1 MTKKIAPQ
9 QLPGYPGT
17 RPPKG
22 WVPPLDQ
29 WLSLL
34 GVYDNEN
41 GHWVGFPLQTLTE
54 QLVLAEKQHALDRID
69 SRNGQVSITVP
80 IGTAVGAQITGEI
93 EVPEDEIWFLRNH
106 EIRVHQQAAL
116 TAGDLICNFRV
127 SRFPTTDDVAK
138 LFYNTVDRI
147 IATQAQIAASDVYD
161 HDQLLVGAY
170 WDNVADVE
178 VKVYRDLIRDF
189 ADPDELGNALK
200 LIGGDKLTLVATGE
214 TAAIA
219 GGAVTV
225 DLTVWGLRGKR
236 LVE

>member
-1 MTKKIAPQ
+1 MTNKIFPQ
-9 QLPGYPGT
+9 QLPGYPGV

-22 WVPPLDQ
+22 WVPPLNQ

-34 GVYDNEN
+34 GVYDNES
-41 GHWVGFPLQTLTE
+41 GFWVGLPLQVLSE

-69 SRNGQVSITVP
+69 LRNGQVSITVP
-80 IGTAVGAQITGEI
+80 IGTAVGAQVTGEI

-127 SRFPTTDDVAK
+127 SRFPTTDDVAR
-138 LFYNTVDRI
+138 LFYSINDRLT
-147 IATQAQIAASDVYD
+147 ATQALIAAGDVFD
-161 HDQLLVGAY
+161 HDLVLAGAY
-170 WDNVADVE
+170 WDGAAE
-178 VKVYRDLIRDF
+178 VKVYREVVRDF
-189 ADPDELGNALK
+189 ADPDELGNALR
-200 LIGGDKLTLVATGE
+200 LTGGDKLTLVATGE

-219 GGAVTV
+219 GGAITV

>member
-1 MTKKIAPQ
+1 MQKIFPQ
-9 QLPGYPGT
+9 QYAGYPGQ

-22 WVPPLDQ
+22 WVPPLGQ
-29 WLSLL
+29 VLSLL
-34 GVYDNEN
+34 GAYDNES
-41 GHWVGFPLQTLTE
+41 GFWVGLPLQALSE

-69 SRNGQVSITVP
+69 PRNGQVSVTVP
-80 IGTAVGAQITGEI
+80 IGTAVGAQVTGEI

-106 EIRVHQQAAL
+106 EIHVHQQAAL

-127 SRFPTTDDVAK
+127 SRFPTTDDVAR
-138 LFYNTVDRI
+138 LFYSTSDRLT
-147 IATQAQIAASDVYD
+147 ATQALIAAGSVYD
-161 HDQLLVGAY
+161 HDQVLVGAY
-170 WDNVADVE
+170 WDGAAE
-178 VKVYRDLIRDF
+178 VKVYREVVRDF
-189 ADPDELGNALK
+189 ADPDELGNALR
-200 LIGGDKLTLVATGE
+200 LIGGDKLTLVVTGE

>member
-1 MTKKIAPQ
+1 MTEKIRTQ
-9 QLPGYPGT
+9 QYPGYAGT

-22 WVPPLDQ
+22 WVPPLDAV
-29 WLSLL
+29 LSLL

-41 GHWVGFPLQTLTE
+41 GFWVGLPLQALSE

-69 SRNGQVSITVP
+69 PRNGFVSITVP
-80 IGTAVGAQITGEI
+80 IGTAVGAQVTGEI
-93 EVPEDEIWFLRNH
+93 EVPEDEIWYLRNH

-116 TAGDLICNFRV
+116 TAGDLFCNFRV
-127 SRFPTTDDVAK
+127 SRFPASDDVAK
-138 LFYNTVDRI
+138 LFYNTNDRLV
-147 IATQAQIAASDVYD
+147 ATQAQIAAGDVVD

-170 WDNVADVE
+170 WDGSAE
-178 VKVYRDLIRDF
+178 VKFYRDVIRDF
-189 ADPDELGNALK
+189 ADPDELGNALR

>member
-1 MTKKIAPQ
+1 MVNKIIPQ
-9 QLPGYPGT
+9 QYSGYPGT

-22 WVPPLDQ
+22 WVPPLGQ
-29 WLSLL
+29 VLSLL
-34 GVYDNEN
+34 GVYDNES
-41 GHWVGFPLQTLTE
+41 GFWMGLPLQVLSE

-69 SRNGQVSITVP
+69 PRNGQVSITVP
-80 IGTAVGAQITGEI
+80 IGTAVGASVTGEI
-93 EVPEDEIWFLRNH
+93 EVPEGEIWYLRGH

-138 LFYNTVDRI
+138 LFYGTADRLT
-147 IATQAQIAASDVYD
+147 ATQAQIAARDVFD
-161 HDQLLVGAY
+161 HDLVLVGAY
-170 WDNVADVE
+170 WDGTDE
-178 VKVYRDLIRDF
+178 VKVYREVIRDF
-189 ADPDELGNALK
+189 DDPDELGNALR

-219 GGAVTV
+219 GGAVSV
-225 DLTVWGLRGKR
+225 DLTVWGLKGKR

>member
-1 MTKKIAPQ
+1 MTEKILPQ
-9 QLPGYPGT
+9 QYPGYPGT

-22 WVPPLDQ
+22 WVPPLDAV
-29 WLSLL
+29 LSLL

-41 GHWVGFPLQTLTE
+41 GYWVGLPLQALSE

-69 SRNGQVSITVP
+69 PRNGFVSITVP
-80 IGTAVGAQITGEI
+80 IGTAVGAQVTGEI
-93 EVPEDEIWFLRNH
+93 EVPEDEIWYLRNH

-138 LFYNTVDRI
+138 LFYNTVDRL
-147 IATQAQIAASDVYD
+147 IAAQAQIAAGDVFD
-161 HDQLLVGAY
+161 HDLVLAGAY
-170 WDNVADVE
+170 WDGDSE
-178 VKVYRDLIRDF
+178 EKVYREVIRDF
-189 ADPDELGNALK
+189 ADPDELGNALR

>member
-1 MTKKIAPQ
+1 MTNKLFPQ
-9 QLPGYPGT
+9 QYPGYQGT

-34 GVYDNEN
+34 GVFDNEN
-41 GHWVGFPLQTLTE
+41 GYWVGFPLQTLTE

-69 SRNGQVSITVP
+69 PRNGQVSITVP
-80 IGTAVGAQITGEI
+80 IGTAVGAQVTGEI

-127 SRFPTTDDVAK
+127 SRFPTTDDVAR

-147 IATQAQIAASDVYD
+147 VATQAQIAAGDVYD
-161 HDQLLVGAY
+161 HDQVLVGAY
-170 WDNVADVE
+170 WDGSAE
-178 VKVYRDLIRDF
+178 VKVYRDVIRDF
-189 ADPDELGNALK
+189 ADPDELGNALR

-214 TAAIA
+214 TVAIA

>member
-1 MTKKIAPQ
+1 MTNKLFPQ

-22 WVPPLDQ
+22 WVPPLDAV
-29 WLSLL
+29 LSLL
-34 GVYDNEN
+34 GVFDNEN
-41 GHWVGFPLQTLTE
+41 GYWVGLPLQALSE

-69 SRNGQVSITVP
+69 LRNGQVSITVP
-80 IGTAVGAQITGEI
+80 IGTAVGAQVTGEI
-93 EVPEDEIWFLRNH
+93 EVPEDEIWFLRGH

-147 IATQAQIAASDVYD
+147 VATQAQIAAGDVFD
-161 HDQLLVGAY
+161 HDLVLTGAY
-170 WDNVADVE
+170 WDGSAE

-189 ADPDELGNALK
+189 ADPDELGNALR
-200 LIGGDKLTLVATGE
+200 LIGGDKLTLVTTGE

>member
-1 MTKKIAPQ
+1 MTKKIVPQ
-9 QLPGYPGT
+9 QYSGYPGT

-22 WVPPLDQ
+22 WVPPLGQ
-29 WLSLL
+29 VLSLL
-34 GVYDNEN
+34 GVYDNES
-41 GHWVGFPLQTLTE
+41 GFWMGLPLQVLSE

-69 SRNGQVSITVP
+69 PRNGQVSITVP
-80 IGTAVGAQITGEI
+80 IGTAVGASVTGEI
-93 EVPEDEIWFLRNH
+93 EVPEDEIWYLRGH

-127 SRFPTTDDVAK
+127 SRFPVSDDVAK
-138 LFYNTVDRI
+138 LFYSTADRLT
-147 IATQAQIAASDVYD
+147 ATHALIAAGDVFD
-161 HDQLLVGAY
+161 HDLVLAGAY
-170 WDNVADVE
+170 WDGTDE
-178 VKVYRDLIRDF
+178 VKVYREVIRDF
-189 ADPDELGNALK
+189 ADPDELGNTLR

-219 GGAVTV
+219 GGAVSV

>member
-1 MTKKIAPQ
+1 MNKIIPQ
-9 QLPGYPGT
+9 QYAGYPGT

-29 WLSLL
+29 WLTLI
-34 GVYDNEN
+34 GVYDNET
-41 GHWVGFPLQTLTE
+41 GYWVGLPLQVFSE

-69 SRNGQVSITVP
+69 PRNGQVSITVP
-80 IGTAVGAQITGEI
+80 IGTAVGTSVTGEI
-93 EVPEDEIWFLRNH
+93 EVPEDEIWYLRCH
-106 EIRVHQQAAL
+106 EIHVHQQAAL

-138 LFYNTVDRI
+138 LFYGTADRLT
-147 IATQAQIAASDVYD
+147 ATQAQIAAGDVYD
-161 HDQLLVGAY
+161 YDLVLVGAY
-170 WDNVADVE
+170 WDGSAE
-178 VKVYRDLIRDF
+178 VKVYRDVIRDF
-189 ADPDELGNALK
+189 ADPDELGNALR

-214 TAAIA
+214 TAAVA

>member
-1 MTKKIAPQ
+1 MVNKMIPQ
-9 QLPGYPGT
+9 QYAGYPGT

-34 GVYDNEN
+34 GVYDNVS
-41 GHWVGFPLQTLTE
+41 GFWVGLPLQVLSE
-54 QLVLAEKQHALDRID
+54 QLVMAEKQHALDRID
-69 SRNGQVSITVP
+69 PRNGQVSITVP
-80 IGTAVGAQITGEI
+80 IGTAVGASVIGEI
-93 EVPEDEIWFLRNH
+93 EVPEGEIWYLRGH

-116 TAGDLICNFRV
+116 TAGELICNFRV
-127 SRFPTTDDVAK
+127 SRFPTSDDVAK
-138 LFYNTVDRI
+138 LFYNTSDRLL
-147 IATQAQIAASDVYD
+147 ATQAQIAAGDVLD
-161 HDQLLVGAY
+161 HKQLLASAY
-170 WDNVADVE
+170 WDGSAE
-178 VKVYRDLIRDF
+178 VKVYRDVIRDF
-189 ADPDELGNALK
+189 ADPDELGNALR

-219 GGAVTV
+219 GGAISV

>member
-1 MTKKIAPQ
+1 MVNKLVPQ
-9 QLPGYPGT
+9 QYAGYPGT

-34 GVYDNEN
+34 GVYDNES
-41 GHWVGFPLQTLTE
+41 GFWVGLPLQVLSE

-69 SRNGQVSITVP
+69 PRNGQVSITVP
-80 IGTAVGAQITGEI
+80 IGTAVGASVTGEI
-93 EVPEDEIWFLRNH
+93 EVPDDEIWYLRGH

-127 SRFPTTDDVAK
+127 SRFPTTDDIAK
-138 LFYNTVDRI
+138 LFYNTSDRLT
-147 IATQAQIAASDVYD
+147 ATQALIAAGDVFD
-161 HDQLLVGAY
+161 HDLVLAGAY
-170 WDNVADVE
+170 WDGSDE
-178 VKVYRDLIRDF
+178 VKVYREVIRDF
-189 ADPDELGNALK
+189 ADPDELGNALR

-214 TAAIA
+214 TAATA
-219 GGAVTV
+219 GGAVSV

>member
-1 MTKKIAPQ
+1 MTNKLFPQ
-9 QLPGYPGT
+9 QLPGYQGT

-34 GVYDNEN
+34 GVFDNEN
-41 GHWVGFPLQTLTE
+41 GYWVGFPLQTLTE

-69 SRNGQVSITVP
+69 PRNGQVSITVP
-80 IGTAVGAQITGEI
+80 IGTAVGAQVTGEI

-127 SRFPTTDDVAK
+127 SRFPTTDDVAR

-147 IATQAQIAASDVYD
+147 VATQAQIAAGDVFD
-161 HDQLLVGAY
+161 HDLELVGAY
-170 WDNVADVE
+170 WDGSAE

-189 ADPDELGNALK
+189 ADPDELGNALR
-200 LIGGDKLTLVATGE
+200 LIGGDKLTLVAIGE

>member
-1 MTKKIAPQ
+1 MVNKMIPQ
-9 QLPGYPGT
+9 QYAGYPGT

-34 GVYDNEN
+34 GVYDNVS
-41 GHWVGFPLQTLTE
+41 GFWVGLPLQVLSE
-54 QLVLAEKQHALDRID
+54 QLVMAEKQHALDRID
-69 SRNGQVSITVP
+69 PRNGQVSITVP
-80 IGTAVGAQITGEI
+80 IGTAVGASVTGEI
-93 EVPEDEIWFLRNH
+93 EVPEDEIWFLRDH

-147 IATQAQIAASDVYD
+147 VATQAQVAAGDVFD

-170 WDNVADVE
+170 WDGSAE

>member
-1 MTKKIAPQ
+1 MTNKIFPQ
-9 QLPGYPGT
+9 QLPGYPGV

-22 WVPPLDQ
+22 WVPPLNQ

-34 GVYDNEN
+34 GVYDNES
-41 GHWVGFPLQTLTE
+41 GFWVGLPLQVLSE

-80 IGTAVGAQITGEI
+80 IGTAVGAQVTGEI

-138 LFYNTVDRI
+138 LFYSTNDRLT
-147 IATQAQIAASDVYD
+147 ATQALIAARDVFD
-161 HDQLLVGAY
+161 HDLVLAGAY
-170 WDNVADVE
+170 WDGAAE
-178 VKVYRDLIRDF
+178 VKVYREAVRDF
-189 ADPDELGNALK
+189 ADPDELGNALR
-200 LIGGDKLTLVATGE
+200 LVGGDKLTLVATGE
-214 TAAIA
+214 TAATA

>member
-1 MTKKIAPQ
+1 MNKIIPQ
-9 QLPGYPGT
+9 QYAGYPGT

-34 GVYDNEN
+34 GVYDNET
-41 GHWVGFPLQTLTE
+41 GFWVGLPLQVLSE

-69 SRNGQVSITVP
+69 PRNGFVSITVP
-80 IGTAVGAQITGEI
+80 IGTAVGASVTGEI
-93 EVPEDEIWFLRNH
+93 EVPEGEIWYLRSH

-116 TAGDLICNFRV
+116 TAGDLLCNFRV
-127 SRFPTTDDVAK
+127 SRFPVTDDVAK
-138 LFYNTVDRI
+138 LFYNTNDRLT
-147 IATQAQIAASDVYD
+147 ATQALIAAGDVYD
-161 HDQLLVGAY
+161 HDQVLASAY
-170 WDNVADVE
+170 WDGAAE
-178 VKVYRDLIRDF
+178 VKVYREVIRDF
-189 ADPDELGNALK
+189 ADPDELGNALR

-219 GGAVTV
+219 GGAITV

>member
-1 MTKKIAPQ
+1 MTEKILTQ
-9 QLPGYPGT
+9 QLPGYPGM

-22 WVPPLDQ
+22 WVPPLDAV
-29 WLSLL
+29 LTLL
-34 GVYDNEN
+34 GVFDNEN
-41 GHWVGFPLQTLTE
+41 GYWVGFPLQTLTE

-69 SRNGQVSITVP
+69 PRNGQVSITVP

-127 SRFPTTDDVAK
+127 SRFPSTDDVAK
-138 LFYNTVDRI
+138 LFYSTVDRLM
-147 IATQAQIAASDVYD
+147 ATQALIAAGDVFD
-161 HDQLLVGAY
+161 HDMVLAGAY
-170 WDNVADVE
+170 WDGAAE
-178 VKVYRDLIRDF
+178 VKVYRDVIRDF
-189 ADPDELGNALK
+189 TDPDELGNALR
-200 LIGGDKLTLVATGE
+200 LVGGDKLTLVATGE

>member
-69 SRNGQVSITVP
+69 PRNGQVSITIP
-80 IGTAVGAQITGEI
+80 IGTAVGAQVTGEI
-93 EVPEDEIWFLRNH
+93 EVPEDEIWFLRDH

-147 IATQAQIAASDVYD
+147 VATQAQVAAGDVFD

-170 WDNVADVE
+170 WDGSAE

>member
-1 MTKKIAPQ
+1 MVNKIIPQ
-9 QLPGYPGT
+9 QYPGYPGT

-29 WLSLL
+29 FLSLL
-34 GVYDNEN
+34 GAYDNES
-41 GHWVGFPLQTLTE
+41 GYWVGLPLQVLSE

-69 SRNGQVSITVP
+69 PRNGQVSITVP
-80 IGTAVGAQITGEI
+80 IGTALGAQVTGEI
-93 EVPEDEIWFLRNH
+93 EVPEDEIWYLRCH
-106 EIRVHQQAAL
+106 EIRIHQQAAL

-138 LFYNTVDRI
+138 LFYSTADRLT
-147 IATQAQIAASDVYD
+147 ATQALIAAGDVFD
-161 HDQLLVGAY
+161 HDQQLVGAY
-170 WDNVADVE
+170 WDGAAE
-178 VKVYRDLIRDF
+178 VKVYREIIRDF
-189 ADPDELGNALK
+189 ADPDELGNALR

-214 TAAIA
+214 TAAVA
-219 GGAVTV
+219 GGAISV

>member
-1 MTKKIAPQ
+1 MTNKIIPQ
-9 QLPGYPGT
+9 QYAGYPGT

-22 WVPPLDQ
+22 WVPPLGQ
-29 WLSLL
+29 YLNLL
-34 GVYDNEN
+34 GVYDNES
-41 GHWVGFPLQTLTE
+41 GFWMGLPLQVLSE

-69 SRNGQVSITVP
+69 IRNGQVSITVP
-80 IGTAVGAQITGEI
+80 IGTAVGASVTGEI
-93 EVPEDEIWFLRNH
+93 EVPEGEIWYLRGH
-106 EIRVHQQAAL
+106 EIRIHQQAGL

-127 SRFPTTDDVAK
+127 SRFPVSDDVAK
-138 LFYNTVDRI
+138 LFYNTNDRLM
-147 IATQAQIAASDVYD
+147 ATQAQIAAGDVFD
-161 HDQLLVGAY
+161 HDLVLVGAY
-170 WDNVADVE
+170 WDGSAE
-178 VKVYRDLIRDF
+178 VKVYREVIREF
-189 ADPDELGNALK
+189 IDPDELGNALR

>member
-1 MTKKIAPQ
+1 MTETIQVQ
-9 QLPGYPGT
+9 QYSGYPGT

-22 WVPPLDQ
+22 WVPPLDAV
-29 WLSLL
+29 LSLM

-41 GHWVGFPLQTLTE
+41 GYWVGLPLQAFLE

-69 SRNGQVSITVP
+69 LRNGFVSITVP
-80 IGTAVGAQITGEI
+80 IGTAVGAQVTGEI
-93 EVPEDEIWFLRNH
+93 EVPSDEIWYLRAH

-116 TAGDLICNFRV
+116 SAGDLFCNFRV
-127 SRFPTTDDVAK
+127 SRFPTSDDVSK
-138 LFYNTVDRI
+138 LFNNTGDRLT
-147 IATQAQIAASDVYD
+147 ATQALIAAGEVYD
-161 HDQLLVGAY
+161 HDQKLVGAY
-170 WDNVADVE
+170 WDGSDE
-178 VKVYRDLIRDF
+178 VKVYRDVIRDF
-189 ADPDELGNALK
+189 GDPDELGNALR
-200 LIGGDKLTLVATGE
+200 LVGGDKLTLVATGE